1 MNINEEDFDCVHIN
15 TGGKKL
21 SDEELEEAKEFLRS
35 EEFTK
40 MREKAIE
47 SHRRVMESKITDRT
61 KM

>member
-1 MNINEEDFDCVHIN
+1 MNIEEELDSLHIN
-15 TGGKKL
+15 TGGKRL
-21 SDEELEEAKEFLRS
+21 SGEELEEAKEFLKG

>member
-1 MNINEEDFDCVHIN
+1 MNMEEEFESLHIN
-15 TGGKKL
+15 TGGKQL

-35 EEFTK
+35 KEFTK